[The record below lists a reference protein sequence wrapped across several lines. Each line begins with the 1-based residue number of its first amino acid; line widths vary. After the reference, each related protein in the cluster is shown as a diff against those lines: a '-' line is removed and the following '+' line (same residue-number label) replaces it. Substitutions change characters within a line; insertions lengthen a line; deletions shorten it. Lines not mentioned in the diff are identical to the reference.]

1 MTQSLRANS
10 LPKSMQRPNSFH
22 QERGTVQENTDCR
35 EASEG
40 VTYRTSD
47 DYYLDEDE
55 LILPLYPAEAAVQQK
70 SPGKSP
76 HKLEALDR
84 LVISTTHN
92 VSSKL
97 CQAAARIIQKAAK
110 QVPEEDEDLAL
121 NMETITYLLEDT
133 HMPSRYKNKTS
144 VELAG

>member
-1 MTQSLRANS
+1 MGV
-10 LPKSMQRPNSFH
+10 K
-22 QERGTVQENTDCR
+22 ENQG
-35 EASEG
+35 ASEG

-47 DYYLDEDE
+47 DYYLDGDE
-55 LILPLYPAEAAVQQK
+55 LILPLYQAEAAVQQK

-76 HKLEALDR
+76 GKSPHKLEALDS

-110 QVPEEDEDLAL
+110 QVPEEDADLAL
-121 NMETITYLLEDT
+121 NMETI
-133 HMPSRYKNKTS
+133 
-144 VELAG
+144 

>member
-70 SPGKSP
+70 SPGKS
-76 HKLEALDR
+76 AD
-84 LVISTTHN
+84 
-92 VSSKL
+92 
-97 CQAAARIIQKAAK
+97 
-110 QVPEEDEDLAL
+110 
-121 NMETITYLLEDT
+121 
-133 HMPSRYKNKTS
+133 
-144 VELAG
+144 